1 MKSKNIQLLLQ
12 NQVWDDKTDRPM
24 YNDNVFSFTAYSE
37 LSEERMMDMSLVELE
52 QLSIE
57 LKGLEKKIKELRDS
71 L

>member
-52 QLSIE
+52 QLSVD

>member
-57 LKGLEKKIKELRDS
+57 FKGLEKKIKELRDS